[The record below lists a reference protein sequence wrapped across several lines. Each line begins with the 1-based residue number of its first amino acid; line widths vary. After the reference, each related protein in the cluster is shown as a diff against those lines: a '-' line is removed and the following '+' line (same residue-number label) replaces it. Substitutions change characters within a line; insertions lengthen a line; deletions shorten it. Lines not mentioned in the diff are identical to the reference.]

1 VRRHAPLAIA
11 GAAALLAIAGF
22 ASRSTSDE
30 PRRLSEIGNCLTSSS
45 CPDVW
50 EPVCAAAADHP
61 NKANASTFELNS
73 THLYTYASA
82 CIAAEC
88 GTAVVQSTAC
98 NGFADVVC
106 SGPEWEQ
113 PPECAMLRLN
123 LKAAESQGIGNF
135 GMTLAQL
142 RSGGVILNVL
152 GMLYM
157 FVALAIVC
165 DEYFVPCLEI
175 ICEKLDISDDVA
187 GATFMA
193 AGGSMPELATSF
205 IGAFTGSAVGFGTI
219 IGSAVFNV
227 LFVIGMCAIASKEVL
242 VLTWWPL
249 ARDVSYYSLSLIL
262 VVVFFGAISRC
273 QIEWWEALILLLL
286 YFVYCAFM
294 KFNQRVYAA
303 LVRAFPRLGPPVGPP
318 PGQIENVDTFS
329 ANLGARLSRG
339 NLDVA
344 SVQVEIPGAREAEI
358 PPTIAEDASTSG
370 TALAAPAPAPMRDTP
385 TPESVSGGAAS
396 AASGSGAL
404 PPECSRGSRGS
415 RMSEQSV
422 SRSSNMS
429 RGSMAGGQANGRPRT
444 VTRPRP
450 SVMRAGVLQYMVNDV
465 DLVERVGTHVV
476 AKIKGDLQETFDRL
490 DEDGDGQISAS
501 ELAALL
507 AEVNQG
513 QAVDEQSVQRV
524 MSEVAK
530 RRDAEGNGIIL
541 FDDFRKW

>member
-1 VRRHAPLAIA
+1 
-11 GAAALLAIAGF
+11 
-22 ASRSTSDE
+22 
-30 PRRLSEIGNCLTSSS
+30 
-45 CPDVW
+45 
-50 EPVCAAAADHP
+50 
-61 NKANASTFELNS
+61 
-73 THLYTYASA
+73 
-82 CIAAEC
+82 
-88 GTAVVQSTAC
+88 
-98 NGFADVVC
+98 
-106 SGPEWEQ
+106 
-113 PPECAMLRLN
+113 MLRLN

-187 GATFMA
+187 GARALTAAVFAHRRGRGHRARPTPRAIPRPSHPVRPRHRAGATFMA
-193 AGGSMPELATSF
+193 AGGSMPELATAF

-339 NLDVA
+339 NLDVT

-450 SVMRAGVLQYMVNDV
+450 SVMRAGVLQYMVSD
-465 DLVERVGTHVV
+465 GT
-476 AKIKGDLQETFDRL
+476 RL
-490 DEDGDGQISAS
+490 G
-501 ELAALL
+501 
-507 AEVNQG
+507 
-513 QAVDEQSVQRV
+513 
-524 MSEVAK
+524 
-530 RRDAEGNGIIL
+530 RRAPHTHAPPHRPL
-541 FDDFRKW
+541 TPLHPPLYR

>member
-1 VRRHAPLAIA
+1 
-11 GAAALLAIAGF
+11 
-22 ASRSTSDE
+22 
-30 PRRLSEIGNCLTSSS
+30 
-45 CPDVW
+45 
-50 EPVCAAAADHP
+50 
-61 NKANASTFELNS
+61 
-73 THLYTYASA
+73 
-82 CIAAEC
+82 
-88 GTAVVQSTAC
+88 
-98 NGFADVVC
+98 
-106 SGPEWEQ
+106 
-113 PPECAMLRLN
+113 
-123 LKAAESQGIGNF
+123 
-135 GMTLAQL
+135 
-142 RSGGVILNVL
+142 
-152 GMLYM
+152 
-157 FVALAIVC
+157 
-165 DEYFVPCLEI
+165 
-175 ICEKLDISDDVA
+175 
-187 GATFMA
+187 MA
-193 AGGSMPELATSF
+193 AGGSMPELATAF

-450 SVMRAGVLQYMVNDV
+450 SVMRAGVLQYMVSDGTR
-465 DLVERVGTHVV
+465 LGRTGASHTRTGHRPSPRSTRRFTGERRRPRR
-476 AKIKGDLQETFDRL
+476 ACGDARRRQD
-490 DEDGDGQISAS
+490 
-501 ELAALL
+501 
-507 AEVNQG
+507 QG
-513 QAVDEQSVQRV
+513 
-524 MSEVAK
+524 
-530 RRDAEGNGIIL
+530 
-541 FDDFRKW
+541 

>member
-1 VRRHAPLAIA
+1 
-11 GAAALLAIAGF
+11 
-22 ASRSTSDE
+22 
-30 PRRLSEIGNCLTSSS
+30 
-45 CPDVW
+45 
-50 EPVCAAAADHP
+50 
-61 NKANASTFELNS
+61 
-73 THLYTYASA
+73 
-82 CIAAEC
+82 
-88 GTAVVQSTAC
+88 
-98 NGFADVVC
+98 
-106 SGPEWEQ
+106 
-113 PPECAMLRLN
+113 M
-123 LKAAESQGIGNF
+123 
-135 GMTLAQL
+135 
-142 RSGGVILNVL
+142 L

-175 ICEKLDISDDVA
+175 ICEKLDISDVVAARARALTAAGFARARARGRRARPPLAQSVPGAHPVRPRHRA

-193 AGGSMPELATSF
+193 AGGSMPELATAF

-358 PPTIAEDASTSG
+358 PRRSP
-370 TALAAPAPAPMRDTP
+370 RTP
-385 TPESVSGGAAS
+385 RRGNGAGGAGAR
-396 AASGSGAL
+396 ADARHPHTRERLRRRGVGGVGLGAL

-429 RGSMAGGQANGRPRT
+429 RGSMAGGQANGRPRAA
-444 VTRPRP
+444 TRPRP
-450 SVMRAGVLQYMVNDV
+450 SVMRAGVLQYMVSAAR
-465 DLVERVGTHVV
+465 LGRMRLTH
-476 AKIKGDLQETFDRL
+476 APCPQTTHP
-490 DEDGDGQISAS
+490 AP
-501 ELAALL
+501 
-507 AEVNQG
+507 
-513 QAVDEQSVQRV
+513 
-524 MSEVAK
+524 
-530 RRDAEGNGIIL
+530 
-541 FDDFRKW
+541 W

>member
-1 VRRHAPLAIA
+1 
-11 GAAALLAIAGF
+11 
-22 ASRSTSDE
+22 
-30 PRRLSEIGNCLTSSS
+30 
-45 CPDVW
+45 
-50 EPVCAAAADHP
+50 
-61 NKANASTFELNS
+61 
-73 THLYTYASA
+73 
-82 CIAAEC
+82 
-88 GTAVVQSTAC
+88 
-98 NGFADVVC
+98 
-106 SGPEWEQ
+106 
-113 PPECAMLRLN
+113 
-123 LKAAESQGIGNF
+123 
-135 GMTLAQL
+135 
-142 RSGGVILNVL
+142 
-152 GMLYM
+152 
-157 FVALAIVC
+157 
-165 DEYFVPCLEI
+165 
-175 ICEKLDISDDVA
+175 
-187 GATFMA
+187 MA